1 MMRRDLS
8 TDIIHGEPPS
18 DFRPTTSVAP
28 IGPERLVDMPDDLKA
43 SWEAQQKR
51 KRNEALGITDEVE
64 DRSTSPGIE
73 ASEVGSLHRTAQ
85 SPKPASFKAAKDRSL
100 DVTRYPKASKSRA
113 LPTAGSE
120 VAFWQYDPPVI
131 RPDTSQETHIG
142 GSEKGIRGLSKSPL
156 TTSRVS
162 ATTYCSLVEEK
173 LATIAT
179 RMSDGHVDNAIIIIA
194 GFSNTG

>member
-1 MMRRDLS
+1 
-8 TDIIHGEPPS
+8 
-18 DFRPTTSVAP
+18 
-28 IGPERLVDMPDDLKA
+28 MPDDLKA